1 MINDIYYQYNPWW
14 EESYKPSKYI
24 ERTSI
29 LSKMQKILTENVIT
43 ILTGLR
49 RVGKTTLMKLFI
61 KRLLDKGTEP
71 KHIFYISLDDYSL
84 NKRSIL
90 EIISD
95 YRKIQKLHIEEKVYI
110 FLDEIT
116 YKEDFHQQLKNVFD
130 NQNVKLFVS
139 SSSSSIL
146 KDKQAFL
153 TGREIVIEVLPLDF
167 DEFLEFK
174 KIKISKKESYLR
186 ESYFEE
192 YLKIGGMPEY
202 VLTEDREYLKNLV
215 DDIIYKDIVA
225 FHGIKNA
232 QLIKEYFS
240 LLMERA
246 GKQLSINK
254 IANILGISP
263 DTSKRYLRMFEE
275 TYLIYLVSRHGKTNE
290 RILSPKKVYAADLGI
305 KNLFTGFRDKGSSF
319 ENYVYTLIKHKEPH
333 YIYEN
338 SIELDFITS
347 DKTVIEVKYNSD
359 FNEKQKQLFE
369 KFKAKEKIIIKNIH
383 ELEQLKHI

>member
-1 MINDIYYQYNPWW
+1 MNNDIYYQYNPWW
-14 EESYKPSKYI
+14 EDTFIPNKYI

-29 LSKMQKILTENVIT
+29 LERMTKIANDNVIT

-61 KRLLDKGTEP
+61 KKLINEGIKP
-71 KHIFYISLDDYSL
+71 KTIFYISLDDFLL
-84 NKRSIL
+84 NKKSII

-95 YRKIQKLHIEEKVYI
+95 FRKLQKLHLDEKVFL
-110 FLDEIT
+110 FLDEVT
-116 YKEDFHQQLKNVFD
+116 YKEDFHQQLKNIFD
-130 NQNVKLFVS
+130 NQKAKIFVS
-139 SSSSSIL
+139 ASSSSIL
-146 KDKQAFL
+146 KDKKAFL
-153 TGREIVIEVLPLDF
+153 TGREIVVEVLPLDF
-167 DEFLEFK
+167 NEFLEFK
-174 KIKISKKESYLR
+174 KIKISKKESYLK

-202 VLTEDREYLKNLV
+202 VLNEDREYLKNLV

-225 FHGIKNA
+225 FHGIKNH

-254 IANILGISP
+254 IANILKIAP
-263 DTSKRYLRMFEE
+263 DTSKRYLQMFED
-275 TYLIYLVSRHGKTNE
+275 TFLINLISRYGKTNE
-290 RILSPKKVYAADLGI
+290 KILSPKKVYVADLGI

-319 ENYVYTLIKHKEPH
+319 ENYVYTKIKNKDPH

-338 SIELDFITS
+338 GIEIDFITS
-347 DKTVIEVKYNSD
+347 DKTIIEVKYNSD
-359 FNEKQKQLFE
+359 FNSKQKALFE
-369 KFKAKEKIIIKNIH
+369 SFSENKKIIIKNIH
-383 ELEQLKHI
+383 DVEMLNN